1 MIPQILRLGGKTHR
15 GSSRAQKSDTREY
28 VKELGV
34 PYTTIDVGWWMQFYL
49 PLPLRSDVASE
60 IKATS
65 WAVYRKGE
73 SKNLLT
79 NLDHIGTYIA
89 RIITDPR
96 TVNKAVIIW
105 EDEVLQKDAYE
116 IGARISG
123 DGDAL
128 RTKYIQVRV
137 EASALER
144 ENIYENDC

>member
-1 MIPQILRLGGKTHR
+1 
-15 GSSRAQKSDTREY
+15 
-28 VKELGV
+28 
-34 PYTTIDVGWWMQFYL
+34 MQFYL

>member
-1 MIPQILRLGGKTHR
+1 M
-15 GSSRAQKSDTREY
+15 AQKLGIGEY
-28 VKELGV
+28 LKELGV
-34 PYTTIDVGWWMQFYL
+34 PYTIIDVGWWMQFYL

-96 TVNKAVIIW
+96 TVDKAVIIW
-105 EDEVLQKDAYE
+105 EDEVLQQGGRCAYIGRWGCAQNE
-116 IGARISG
+116 IHP
-123 DGDAL
+123 
-128 RTKYIQVRV
+128 VRV
-137 EASALER
+137 EA
-144 ENIYENDC
+144 